1 MVRREPGNGLD
12 AVDLAV
18 DELLRAEIFLADG
31 VLPELQ
37 VVVYVDIALDRLQV
51 LRAEPDQR
59 IAVRDQ
65 VHRRRADKGRDEGVR
80 RRLVDLPGRADLLD
94 ATVIQYGDPMPHAHR
109 LDLIVR
115 HIDRRRADLALE
127 HLDLI
132 ARRGAHLRVQVGQGL
147 VEQEDVRL
155 AHQRPGEGDALPLAT
170 RELAGFALQQFVYSV
185 DTNCIFVLVLLLLFL
200 LLADVDREG
209 YVVPSGHVRPELIV
223 LNRLPDL
230 TGTGLH
236 VQDHPVADQHD
247 A

>member
-1 MVRREPGNGLD
+1 GDDPRRLLLDRLAALLVEDTDVATVDHDASGRSLGVADLVVRREPGNGLD

-94 ATVIQYGDPMPHAHR
+94 ATVIQHGDPMTHTHR

-115 HIDRRRADLALE
+115 H
-127 HLDLI
+127 
-132 ARRGAHLRVQVGQGL
+132 
-147 VEQEDVRL
+147 
-155 AHQRPGEGDALPLAT
+155 
-170 RELAGFALQQFVYSV
+170 V
-185 DTNCIFVLVLLLLFL
+185 D
-200 LLADVDREG
+200 
-209 YVVPSGHVRPELIV
+209 
-223 LNRLPDL
+223 
-230 TGTGLH
+230 
-236 VQDHPVADQHD
+236 
-247 A
+247 